1 MPYILP
7 GNTVRKYGVHHI
19 CGPAA
24 PDLFGGERDI
34 CTHLIC
40 GKEGFILGTPATAAT
55 TRYQK
60 KKGLISKSY
69 KLDRE
74 TAEALAEACENAETS
89 QAKELT
95 KFMKR
100 YIRKH
105 HPDYE

>member
-1 MPYILP
+1 MDS
-7 GNTVRKYGVHHI
+7 
-19 CGPAA
+19 AA
-24 PDLFGGERDI
+24 TR
-34 CTHLIC
+34 
-40 GKEGFILGTPATAAT
+40 ATA
-55 TRYQK
+55 RYQA

-74 TAEALAEACENAETS
+74 TVELFAEACENAETS

-100 YIRKH
+100 FIRKN

>member
-1 MPYILP
+1 MRP
-7 GNTVRKYGVHHI
+7 GFAGPVRGDQ
-19 CGPAA
+19 
-24 PDLFGGERDI
+24 DLRIHLVRGE
-34 CTHLIC
+34 
-40 GKEGFILGTPATAAT
+40 EEVILGTPATAAT
-55 TRYQK
+55 AKYQK

-69 KLDRE
+69 KLDSQ
-74 TAEALAEACENAETS
+74 TAEAFAEACENAETT

>member
-1 MPYILP
+1 MQ
-7 GNTVRKYGVHHI
+7 
-19 CGPAA
+19 
-24 PDLFGGERDI
+24 
-34 CTHLIC
+34 
-40 GKEGFILGTPATAAT
+40 TPATRAT
-55 TRYQK
+55 ARYHK

-74 TAEALAEACENAETS
+74 TVEMFAEACENIEAT

-100 YIRKH
+100 FIRKN

>member
-1 MPYILP
+1 MLCEVINM
-7 GNTVRKYGVHHI
+7 GSTATR
-19 CGPAA
+19 
-24 PDLFGGERDI
+24 
-34 CTHLIC
+34 
-40 GKEGFILGTPATAAT
+40 ATA
-55 TRYQK
+55 RYQA

-74 TAEALAEACENAETS
+74 TVDMFLEACENVGTYQS
-89 QAKELT
+89 KELT